1 MTRSNSFLLFLL
13 ALLAFGAACG
23 GPGATAT
30 PTPLLVATAT
40 PSSAPTPT
48 AIAPTA
54 TATVV
59 PTQTPVPTPTP
70 SPTALPTATPRSTP
84 TKSPASVPVYSY
96 KVVNVFPHDSNAF
109 TQGLVY
115 DNGLLY
121 EGTGLLERSTLR
133 RVSLETGVVQQ
144 VHSLPAQE
152 FGEGIAIFGDK
163 GDRIAQ
169 LTWRS
174 NKGYVYDKDSFALLK
189 TFAYT
194 TEGWGITWD
203 GRRLI
208 MSDGTPTLHFLDP
221 LTLAETGSVQVRDE
235 KGLIDDLNELEYI
248 DGVVYANV
256 WLTTRIV
263 MISPEMGAVVGKIE
277 LEGLV
282 EQVKSIHQGAD
293 VLNGIAWDAEGKR
306 LFVTGKLWPSLF
318 EIELVPQART

>member
-1 MTRSNSFLLFLL
+1 MKSSRPAFLWLL
-13 ALLAFGAACG
+13 ALLALVAACG
-23 GPGATAT
+23 GPGATLT

-40 PSSAPTPT
+40 PSPVPTPT
-48 AIAPTA
+48 AIAPTP

-70 SPTALPTATPRSTP
+70 SPTALRTATPPPTP

-109 TQGLVY
+109 TQGLVF

-121 EGTGLLERSTLR
+121 EGTGLLGRSTLR

-144 VHSLPAQE
+144 VYSIPAQE
-152 FGEGIAIFGDK
+152 FGEGIVIFGDK
-163 GDRIAQ
+163 GDRIVQ

-174 NKGYVYDKDSFALLK
+174 HRGYVYDKDSFALLE
-189 TFAYT
+189 TFSYP

-208 MSDGTPTLHFLDP
+208 MSDGTATLHFLDP
-221 LTLAETGSVQVRDE
+221 ATLLETGSVPVRDVN
-235 KGLIDDLNELEYI
+235 GPVTNLNELEYI
-248 DGVVYANV
+248 DGIVYANV

-263 MISPEMGAVVGKIE
+263 MISPETGSVVGWIE
-277 LEGLV
+277 LKGLV
-282 EQVKSIHQGAD
+282 DSLDKSKQPD
-293 VLNGIAWDAEGKR
+293 VLNGIAWDAAGKR

-318 EIELVPQART
+318 EIELLPQG